1 MNLELDYL
9 PFYVFVDKHFD
20 IAAILFCNLMFAV
33 YITCC
38 QPQAVQQTLVLA
50 AYAVPLALSTLTGY
64 IQYIMT
70 ISYTC
75 TTMIESDSFFN
86 MAVALISVFMYLLL
100 IWKGG
105 NTSLQCAMK

>member
-50 AYAVPLALSTLTGY
+50 AYAVPPSLE
-64 IQYIMT
+64 
-70 ISYTC
+70 YTHW
-75 TTMIESDSFFN
+75 
-86 MAVALISVFMYLLL
+86 LHSVYNDYLLCMY
-100 IWKGG
+100 
-105 NTSLQCAMK
+105 NND